1 MISNRRTR
9 FACALLGTTVLFAS
23 SVSARAQDATGQITP
38 AGEDGAELTWLGYPE
53 GGYDSSFAYDVS
65 ADGSVVVGMVDGPV
79 RNAFRWTADD
89 GFEIL
94 PTIDG
99 LAQAV
104 SGDGSVV
111 VGYQTVSDDNGS
123 HVEAFRWTASGGAVN
138 LGAGGYTSSA
148 AMAVSSDGAM
158 VAGGVAGAGR
168 MVAYVWTE
176 ESGMQLLGW
185 MTGGAPFSIATGVS
199 NTGTVVG
206 YGRIAAGGYQAFYT
220 DIGSGT
226 GEDQD
231 LQGLGYYGGGNV
243 SRAAAITRDGQ
254 HIVGVADDSDTNS
267 HAVRWSRLSDG
278 SGYSAATALDGG
290 TGWYYSEAM
299 DISADGGIVVGT
311 FIGADGDLAT
321 QAFRWTEDGGAVSLE
336 QWLSEGGVTTGDW
349 ELREATAISE
359 DGSTIVGWGQSVTGQ
374 AQAFIAKAGLLV
386 GTLDYSQSV
395 GSLQDVAHKPL
406 AMAQMRIL
414 NRMPT
419 ITGLPGLSLSLDYD
433 LLDGRASGLAGASLT
448 LRRPAWMVTGGLGH
462 VDARQHGL
470 YGGGNADYDGWW
482 FGGAM
487 AVDIGKALN
496 KPALWGLEMSAS
508 VAGQD
513 LDVGVKR
520 AYLNGDTWEMAS
532 GKTHGWDL
540 TGAARAKWRRS
551 IGKDV
556 VLAPYAQFL
565 AGRSRLSGYM
575 ETGGVGAGTV
585 SRQVNVTHLLT
596 LGASAEA
603 HLTRTLKLN
612 VDYGFNHLTKGSS
625 AAVAVAIP
633 DVATF
638 TAPRSAYQS
647 DWHAIGANMEWRA
660 STGLEIYTYATAN
673 RGGDYAP
680 SWAMGGGVRVQL

>member
-299 DISADGGIVVGT
+299 SKANSSQCGNGAIDAELQINGRMIEPSGSISA
-311 FIGADGDLAT
+311 
-321 QAFRWTEDGGAVSLE
+321 
-336 QWLSEGGVTTGDW
+336 
-349 ELREATAISE
+349 RE
-359 DGSTIVGWGQSVTGQ
+359 
-374 AQAFIAKAGLLV
+374 
-386 GTLDYSQSV
+386 
-395 GSLQDVAHKPL
+395 
-406 AMAQMRIL
+406 
-414 NRMPT
+414 
-419 ITGLPGLSLSLDYD
+419 
-433 LLDGRASGLAGASLT
+433 
-448 LRRPAWMVTGGLGH
+448 
-462 VDARQHGL
+462 
-470 YGGGNADYDGWW
+470 
-482 FGGAM
+482 
-487 AVDIGKALN
+487 
-496 KPALWGLEMSAS
+496 
-508 VAGQD
+508 
-513 LDVGVKR
+513 GVKF
-520 AYLNGDTWEMAS
+520 EAS
-532 GKTHGWDL
+532 QPEPN
-540 TGAARAKWRRS
+540 S
-551 IGKDV
+551 
-556 VLAPYAQFL
+556 
-565 AGRSRLSGYM
+565 
-575 ETGGVGAGTV
+575 E
-585 SRQVNVTHLLT
+585 
-596 LGASAEA
+596 
-603 HLTRTLKLN
+603 LK
-612 VDYGFNHLTKGSS
+612 
-625 AAVAVAIP
+625 
-633 DVATF
+633 AT
-638 TAPRSAYQS
+638 TCVP
-647 DWHAIGANMEWRA
+647 
-660 STGLEIYTYATAN
+660 
-673 RGGDYAP
+673 
-680 SWAMGGGVRVQL
+680 